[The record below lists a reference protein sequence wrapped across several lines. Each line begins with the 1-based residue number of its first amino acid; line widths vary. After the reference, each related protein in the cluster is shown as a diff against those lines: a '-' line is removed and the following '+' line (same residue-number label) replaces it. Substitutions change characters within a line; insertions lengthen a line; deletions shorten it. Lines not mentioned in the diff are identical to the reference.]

1 MVSGSEMGSSS
12 KGVFAREGGS
22 ALTEVESEDEGRVG
36 AWTWGGGAGAAHQG
50 VAAPTPTARGE
61 LCTRGEGAS
70 SSAGSQPT
78 GTRCLGDVGDEAS
91 AAAAAEA
98 TLKGT

>member
-1 MVSGSEMGSSS
+1 
-12 KGVFAREGGS
+12 
-22 ALTEVESEDEGRVG
+22 VG
-36 AWTWGGGAGAAHQG
+36 AWTWGAGAGAAHQG
-50 VAAPTPTARGE
+50 VAAAAPTARGE

-91 AAAAAEA
+91 AAAAAADALEA